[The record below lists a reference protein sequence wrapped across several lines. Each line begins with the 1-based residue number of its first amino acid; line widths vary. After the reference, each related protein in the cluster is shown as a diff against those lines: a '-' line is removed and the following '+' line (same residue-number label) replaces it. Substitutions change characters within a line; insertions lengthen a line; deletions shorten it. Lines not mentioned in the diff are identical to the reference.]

1 MKSELATYMN
11 HQEKTADDSYRLQDK
26 IFVAEETHE
35 KLVDILREV
44 DDSLPMPSSSKFTTE
59 EEVAQLLKDDEEI
72 NLEKVKNI
80 LIQNNSLKKL
90 DAKKIYNK
98 VRYLRSKEKDTI
110 SLMVAEE
117 TAEQRVERLHQ
128 KQDET
133 DSLSETDSPF
143 TEAGSSI
150 CKGRI
155 NFATID
161 KETIGRSFKDL
172 IEDMRHITKAEVEQR
187 VNHSKKHSKKCRHDI
202 QSNSFYGK

>member
-1 MKSELATYMN
+1 MN
-11 HQEKTADDSYRLQDK
+11 LLRIRTTKRKKADDSYRLQDK
-26 IFVAEETHE
+26 ILVAEETHE

-72 NLEKVKNI
+72 NLEKVRNI
-80 LIQNNSLKKL
+80 LIQNNSLEKL
-90 DAKKIYNK
+90 DAKRIYNK

-117 TAEQRVERLHQ
+117 TAEQRVETLHQ

-133 DSLSETDSPF
+133 DSLSETGSPF

-150 CKGRI
+150 CTGRI

-161 KETIGRSFKDL
+161 KETMKEALKEMSTRYTMEQLLWKISTERKSFNLK
-172 IEDMRHITKAEVEQR
+172 RKH
-187 VNHSKKHSKKCRHDI
+187 KKR
-202 QSNSFYGK
+202 